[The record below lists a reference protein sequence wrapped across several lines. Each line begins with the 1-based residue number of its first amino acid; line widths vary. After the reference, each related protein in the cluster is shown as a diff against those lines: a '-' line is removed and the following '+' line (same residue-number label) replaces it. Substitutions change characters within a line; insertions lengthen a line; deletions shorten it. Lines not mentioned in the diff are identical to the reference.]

1 MGDHRCVGGARRGWA
16 QLGVSVPMEGD
27 ELGRHQGRRLSL
39 VVLVICVV
47 GCTIMVMALPE
58 GSEETAQLSSGPQ
71 VQDGDVSLV
80 QVHAGNW
87 VDRLDFWKVAQADS
101 NMQIGTGIGAAVV
114 AKMSKKGKKKVKKS
128 KALISKSTK
137 ARWKHDIIHREIS
150 EKYRVK
156 VTIVHHKQSAMRAHT
171 KAVVTAARAKLAKR
185 IAKSKVKAMKHIH
198 HVTAKEA
205 AGKAKVAAKKAALR
219 AKIKKMMGKAKIIA
233 KAGKLAAKRILSKQK
248 KEQKTKAGIL
258 KARLAKAKKAQG
270 VLIKKKIAAVKKATL
285 ARLKKRKAR
294 IKARRMFKAKLKK
307 QNAAESVAKATVA
320 TKEATAKKAYKA
332 KFMAKLKKKSVS
344 ERAAKHKQ
352 RENAPGVK
360 HSKRLAR
367 RVRQGARALRRQ
379 AARHT
384 RRKLAKAS
392 HDIGRL
398 QNKIIRSVRR
408 QARHALYIMAK
419 AAKKE
424 KPKRRMRKLH
434 LSRTEA
440 QAKAVAEQAG
450 MAHQAADRAWDEVAD
465 EPGH

>member
-205 AGKAKVAAKKAALR
+205 
-219 AKIKKMMGKAKIIA
+219 MGKAKIIA

-384 RRKLAKAS
+384 RRKL
-392 HDIGRL
+392 
-398 QNKIIRSVRR
+398 
-408 QARHALYIMAK
+408 
-419 AAKKE
+419 
-424 KPKRRMRKLH
+424 
-434 LSRTEA
+434 
-440 QAKAVAEQAG
+440 
-450 MAHQAADRAWDEVAD
+450 
-465 EPGH
+465 

>member
-219 AKIKKMMGKAKIIA
+219 AKIKKMVGKAKIIA

-258 KARLAKAKKAQG
+258 KARLAKAK
-270 VLIKKKIAAVKKATL
+270 
-285 ARLKKRKAR
+285 
-294 IKARRMFKAKLKK
+294 
-307 QNAAESVAKATVA
+307 VA